1 MCTFIISYQRERLS
15 FSLFTS
21 QEGFVLCCIT
31 TLFIVNECRIGR
43 INFER
48 GTLYALLCLL
58 ISFLLLGDSI
68 YILEWFRYARGHI
81 VEYEH
86 MITMADCPVQGDIMI

>member
-1 MCTFIISYQRERLS
+1 MGATVFFFFCLPVKRVS
-15 FSLFTS
+15 
-21 QEGFVLCCIT
+21 VLCCIA

-48 GTLYALLCLL
+48 GTLYALPCLL
-58 ISFLLLGDSI
+58 ISFLLLRGL
-68 YILEWFRYARGHI
+68 YIQVGMVPYARGHI

-86 MITMADCPVQGDIMI
+86 RITMVDCPVQGYIMI